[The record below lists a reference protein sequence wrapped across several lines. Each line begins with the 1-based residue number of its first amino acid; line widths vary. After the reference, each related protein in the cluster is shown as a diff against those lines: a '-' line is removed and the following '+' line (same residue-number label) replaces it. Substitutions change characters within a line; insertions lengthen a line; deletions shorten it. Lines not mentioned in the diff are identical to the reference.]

1 MIVEPLSK
9 VTVKFGVLRN
19 RYVRVEFR
27 LIVTRIIFYV
37 FVWHLSLIGIQHIV
51 PDRDVCAILA
61 HFYFLLKVQIH
72 LFQVLLPEFVTHKF
86 DLVDNVKLTENDT
99 HHVKIVALDPV

>member
-1 MIVEPLSK
+1 MIVETLSK
-9 VTVKFGVLRN
+9 VTVNFGALRN
-19 RYVRVEFR
+19 CYFRVEFR

-37 FVWHLSLIGIQHIV
+37 FVWYLGLIGIQNIV
-51 PDRDVCAILA
+51 PDRDVCAVLA
-61 HFYFLLKVQIH
+61 HFDFLLKVQIH
-72 LFQVLLPEFVTHKF
+72 LIQVLLPEFVTHKF